1 MAVEDRIDSLGS
13 WMIGFIWP
21 VAVGLFI
28 EFYAILNL
36 AWTHDWN
43 VIIDRIGLLLV
54 TAGVSGE
61 LAIEQK
67 KHSAERKLRRI
78 NADIDRESDLALKT
92 ADERI
97 AELNLKAE
105 QEQRERL
112 KLQFEIKVAEQRAV
126 RTAIL
131 TQEEMKRRRPQR
143 T

>member
-1 MAVEDRIDSLGS
+1 MG
-13 WMIGFIWP
+13 P

-36 AWTHDWN
+36 AWIYDFYF
-43 VIIDRIGLLLV
+43 IIDRIGLLLV